1 MKQLS
6 QEPQYKISWGN
17 LKQVSVRAL
26 VWEEKMNGEHRES
39 LLELE
44 GIWEAMW
51 KANIVKTSYNL

>member
-26 VWEEKMNGEHRES
+26 VWEEKNKWRTQGESTRTGGHLGGNMES
-39 LLELE
+39 
-44 GIWEAMW
+44 
-51 KANIVKTSYNL
+51 